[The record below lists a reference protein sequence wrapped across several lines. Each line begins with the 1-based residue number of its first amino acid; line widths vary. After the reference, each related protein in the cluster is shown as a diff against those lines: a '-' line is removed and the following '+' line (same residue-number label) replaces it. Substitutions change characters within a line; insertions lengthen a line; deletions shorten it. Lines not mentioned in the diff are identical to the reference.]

1 MAQLLE
7 LKIQALCTEAK
18 GVKNLTQS
26 AQSVSRLNQ
35 CLVCIA
41 ERRWILLC
49 SRNSNVSGNS
59 RASQVEHVFQALD
72 VRFLQGE
79 VCL

>member
-1 MAQLLE
+1 MAQLVE
-7 LKIQALCTEAK
+7 LKIQAVCTEAK

-41 ERRWILLC
+41 ERCWILLC
-49 SRNSNVSGNS
+49 GRNSNMSSNS
-59 RASQVEHVFQALD
+59 RASQVEHAFQALD
-72 VRFLQGE
+72 VCFP
-79 VCL
+79 

>member
-1 MAQLLE
+1 MAELVE

-26 AQSVSRLNQ
+26 AQSVSRLNK

-49 SRNSNVSGNS
+49 SRNSNMSSNS
-59 RASQVEHVFQALD
+59 RALQVERVFQALD
-72 VRFLQGE
+72 VHFL
-79 VCL
+79 